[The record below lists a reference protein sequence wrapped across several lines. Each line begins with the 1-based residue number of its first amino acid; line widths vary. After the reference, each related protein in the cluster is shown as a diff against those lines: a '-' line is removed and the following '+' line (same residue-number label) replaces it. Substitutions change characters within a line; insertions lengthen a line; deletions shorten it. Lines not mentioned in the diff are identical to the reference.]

1 MLVGEP
7 TVDGGQSYSAM
18 LFDTGSDVPAVE
30 VQSLVIAPIVA

>member
-18 LFDTGSDVPAVE
+18 LCDTGSDVPAVE